1 MPPTSANVSPN
12 FVIINIEQT
21 MINKEASVYS
31 LVFNVPGSEPAL

>member
-1 MPPTSANVSPN
+1 
-12 FVIINIEQT
+12 